1 MSRATQGEQD
11 NYEMHVRAANIVS
24 HQVEGTARVPGTL
37 WSPLGFPGWGANHF
51 SGDSTREEGCPWQP
65 RKGPRPSCRMLGGG

>member
-24 HQVEGTARVPGTL
+24 HQVEGPGRLRCFGVPTG
-37 WSPLGFPGWGANHF
+37 GFL
-51 SGDSTREEGCPWQP
+51 SGGQIASQEEGCLAACEGWAECYAGAGKRLTLP
-65 RKGPRPSCRMLGGG
+65 C

>member
-24 HQVEGTARVPGTL
+24 HQVEGMAWAPGAL
-37 WSPLGFPGWGANHF
+37 WSLLGAPGWGTNHF
-51 SGDSTREEGCPWQP
+51 SGDSPRE
-65 RKGPRPSCRMLGGG
+65 GGLSVAAV